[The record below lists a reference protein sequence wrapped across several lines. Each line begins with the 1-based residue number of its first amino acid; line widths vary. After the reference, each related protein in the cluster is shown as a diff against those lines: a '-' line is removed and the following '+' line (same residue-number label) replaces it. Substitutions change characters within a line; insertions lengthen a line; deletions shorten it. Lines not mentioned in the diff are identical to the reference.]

1 MKFEKKK
8 LKIALSFSH
17 YNFIYKNILSLKNIN
32 ILEFGVNNGF
42 STSMFLDVCN
52 KNLGSLISVDVDDYS
67 GLFKNDRWTFLKCR
81 DDNFDYVK
89 KNIKKKLDVIYIDS
103 FHEPNHIAKI
113 LFFYYRFLKKNGTIF
128 IDDISWI
135 PYVKNSYRTNSWN
148 EIINRKTFSKILEIY
163 FNNLKNLSLEFCF
176 DNSGIAKLTKKTN
189 KTLNGP
195 KIVFNTQFSLK
206 NYFRRVLN
214 RKPKK

>member
-1 MKFEKKK
+1 M
-8 LKIALSFSH
+8 
-17 YNFIYKNILSLKNIN
+17 
-32 ILEFGVNNGF
+32 
-42 STSMFLDVCN
+42 
-52 KNLGSLISVDVDDYS
+52 
-67 GLFKNDRWTFLKCR
+67 
-81 DDNFDYVK
+81 
-89 KNIKKKLDVIYIDS
+89 
-103 FHEPNHIAKI
+103 
-113 LFFYYRFLKKNGTIF
+113 KKNGTIF

>member
-1 MKFEKKK
+1 MNLKKK

-17 YNFIYKNILSLKNIN
+17 YNFIYRNISSLKNIN

-42 STSMFLDVCN
+42 STSMFLNICN
-52 KNLGSLISVDVDDYS
+52 QNAGYLTSVDINDYS
-67 GLFKNDRWTFLKCR
+67 SLFKNKRWTFLKSR
-81 DDNFDYVK
+81 DDNFNYIK

-103 FHEPNHIAKI
+103 CHEPNHIQKI
-113 LFFYYRFLKKNGTIF
+113 LFFYYRFLNKNGLIF

-148 EIINRKTFSKILEIY
+148 EITNRKTFSKILEIY
-163 FNNLKNLSLEFCF
+163 FGNLKNFKLEFCF

-189 KTLNGP
+189 KSLNNP
-195 KIVFNTQFSLK
+195 KIVFNMEFSLK
-206 NYFRRVLN
+206 NCIRRVLN

>member
-1 MKFEKKK
+1 MSFKKK
-8 LKIALSFSH
+8 LKIASSFYH
-17 YNFIYKNILSLKNIN
+17 YNFIYKNISCLKNIN

-42 STSMFLDVCN
+42 STSMFLNICN
-52 KNLGSLISVDVDDYS
+52 KNQGYLTSVDVDDYS
-67 GLFKNDRWTFLKCR
+67 GLFRNKRWTFLKSR
-81 DDNFDYVK
+81 DDNFNYIK

-103 FHEPNHIAKI
+103 FHQPDHIAKI
-113 LFFYYRFLKKNGTIF
+113 LFFYYKFLKKNGSIY

-148 EIINRKTFSKILEIY
+148 EIINRKTFSKILDIY
-163 FNNLKNLSLEFCF
+163 FGNLNNLRLEFCF

-189 KTLNGP
+189 KPLNNP
-195 KIVFNTQFSLK
+195 KIVFSSEFSLK
-206 NYFRRVLN
+206 NYLRIALN

>member
-1 MKFEKKK
+1 MNLKKN

-17 YNFIYKNILSLKNIN
+17 YNFIYRNISSLKNIN

-42 STSMFLDVCN
+42 STSMFLNICN
-52 KNLGSLISVDVDDYS
+52 KNAGYLTSVDVDDYS
-67 GLFKNDRWTFLKCR
+67 GLFKNKRWTFLKSR
-81 DDNFDYVK
+81 DDNFSYIK
-89 KNIKKKLDVIYIDS
+89 KNIKKKLDVIYIDR

-113 LFFYYRFLKKNGTIF
+113 LYFYYKFLNKNGSIY

-163 FNNLKNLSLEFCF
+163 FNNLKNLRLEFCF
-176 DNSGIAKLTKKTN
+176 DNSGIAKLTKMTN
-189 KTLNGP
+189 QPLNNP
-195 KIVFNTQFSLK
+195 KIVVNTEFSLK
-206 NYFRRVLN
+206 NCLRRVLN

>member
-1 MKFEKKK
+1 MNLKKN

-17 YNFIYKNILSLKNIN
+17 YNFIYRNISSLKNIN

-42 STSMFLDVCN
+42 STSMFLNICN
-52 KNLGSLISVDVDDYS
+52 KNAGYLTSVDVDDYS
-67 GLFKNDRWTFLKCR
+67 GLFKNKRWTFLKSR
-81 DDNFDYVK
+81 DDNFSYIK

-113 LFFYYRFLKKNGTIF
+113 LYFYYKFLNKNGSIY

-163 FNNLKNLSLEFCF
+163 FNNLKNLRLEFCF
-176 DNSGIAKLTKKTN
+176 DNSGIAKLTKMTN
-189 KTLNGP
+189 QPLNNP
-195 KIVFNTQFSLK
+195 KIVVNTEFSLK
-206 NYFRRVLN
+206 NCLRRVLN

>member
-1 MKFEKKK
+1 MNLKNK

-17 YNFIYKNILSLKNIN
+17 YNFIYRNISSLKNIN

-42 STSMFLDVCN
+42 STSMFLNICN
-52 KNLGSLISVDVDDYS
+52 QNDGYLTSVDVDDYS
-67 GLFKNDRWTFLKCR
+67 GLFKNKRWTFLKSR
-81 DDNFDYVK
+81 DDNFSYIK

-103 FHEPNHIAKI
+103 FHEPNHIEKI
-113 LFFYYRFLKKNGTIF
+113 LFFYYKFLNKNGSIY

-163 FNNLKNLSLEFCF
+163 FGNLKNLKLEFCF

-189 KTLNGP
+189 KLLNNP
-195 KIVFNTQFSLK
+195 KIVSNSEFSLK
-206 NYFRRVLN
+206 NCLRRVLN

>member
-1 MKFEKKK
+1 MNLKKN

-17 YNFIYKNILSLKNIN
+17 YNFIYRNISSLKNIN

-42 STSMFLDVCN
+42 STSMFLNICN
-52 KNLGSLISVDVDDYS
+52 QNAGHLTSVDIDDYS
-67 GLFKNDRWTFLKCR
+67 GLFKNKRWTFLKSR
-81 DDNFDYVK
+81 DDNFSYIK

-103 FHEPNHIAKI
+103 FHEPDHIVKI
-113 LFFYYRFLKKNGTIF
+113 IFFYYKFLKKNGLIY

-176 DNSGIAKLTKKTN
+176 DNSGIAKLTKMTN
-189 KTLNGP
+189 QPLNNP
-195 KIVFNTQFSLK
+195 KIVVNSEFSLK
-206 NYFRRVLN
+206 NCLRRVLN

>member
-1 MKFEKKK
+1 MSPEKK
-8 LKIALSFSH
+8 LKMALSFSH
-17 YNFIYKNILSLKNIN
+17 YNFIYRNISSLKNIN

-42 STSMFLDVCN
+42 STSMFLNICN
-52 KNLGSLISVDVDDYS
+52 QNAGYLTSVDVDDYS
-67 GLFKNDRWTFLKCR
+67 GLFKNKRWTFLKSR
-81 DDNFDYVK
+81 DDNFSYIK

-103 FHEPNHIAKI
+103 FHEPNHIEKI
-113 LFFYYRFLKKNGTIF
+113 LFFYYKFLNKNGSIY

-163 FNNLKNLSLEFCF
+163 FGNLKNLKLEFCF

-189 KTLNGP
+189 KSLNNP
-195 KIVFNTQFSLK
+195 KIVFNSEFSLK
-206 NYFRRVLN
+206 NCLRRVLN